1 MSVSVPAA
9 PAEKRTRR
17 RGITL
22 PRGSAGAV
30 GRIAVLTATQAGL
43 LVGAG
48 LLITGPAKHV
58 WPMTA
63 EDGIDEGLEGI
74 RTGTLT
80 TLSSVASEGGN
91 TLTVIIGT
99 LIVCLGLLLIPRLPR
114 WRQAV
119 FLAVAVSTQ
128 ALVFLVITLS
138 VDRQRPEV
146 HRLDASPPTSSYTS
160 GHTGAATALYTGL
173 AVLVLTRMRSP
184 WRKALAGLL
193 MLLPL
198 VVAMARLYRGMHHPT
213 DVVGGLVNGAIS
225 VAVAARLLLV
235 DATVTA
241 EPHATTDDPAGVPA
255 PAATETPALAR
266 GTVFVVHNPSVTG
279 AGARAELRALLGR
292 HGWDDVVF
300 LETTPEDPG
309 PGQAREAVRGGAA
322 LVVVCGGDGTV
333 RAVAGELADTGVPLA
348 LVPSGTGNL
357 LARNLGLPLDP
368 AKALDAALTG
378 RARRIDLGRV
388 EGDGLP
394 ATAFAVMAGAGL
406 DAAVMERTGDRAKS
420 ALGWPAYVLAGMEEI
435 GNGPAEVTLRLDDGP
450 ALRRE
455 ARMVLVAN
463 VGTLQGGVRLVPRA
477 SADDGHLDLLVL
489 DARGAGGWLRALRA
503 LLSHKDGTAAGQDLP
518 PVEYFR
524 FRHAELTFA
533 TPQPRE
539 YDGESAAH
547 GTRLTVS
554 VLPGALTVLV
564 PREEGAA
571 PDARAAA
578 RVVNE

>member
-1 MSVSVPAA
+1 MSVSVPAR
-9 PAEKRTRR
+9 PADERTPRA
-17 RGITL
+17 GFTL
-22 PRGSAGAV
+22 PRGSAGAL
-30 GRIAVLTATQAGL
+30 GRLGVLTATQAGL

-63 EDGIDEGLEGI
+63 EDAIDEGLEEI
-74 RTGTLT
+74 RTSTLT
-80 TLSSVASEGGN
+80 TVSSVASEGGN

-99 LIVCLGLLLIPRLPR
+99 LLVCLGLLLIPRLPR

-128 ALVFLVITLS
+128 ALVFLVITLC
-138 VDRQRPEV
+138 VDRERPDV

-184 WRKALAGLL
+184 WRRVLAGLL
-193 MLLPL
+193 VLLPL
-198 VVAMARLYRGMHHPT
+198 LVALARLYRGMHHPT
-213 DVVGGLVNGAIS
+213 DVVGGLVNGLIS

-235 DATVTA
+235 DATVA
-241 EPHATTDDPAGVPA
+241 AAPH
-255 PAATETPALAR
+255 AATEAPTGTPALAE

-279 AGARAELRALLGR
+279 AGAREELRALLGR
-292 HGWDDVVF
+292 HGRNDVEF

-309 PGQAREAVRGGAA
+309 PGQAREAVRRGAA
-322 LVVVCGGDGTV
+322 LVVVCGGDGTI

-368 AKALDAALTG
+368 AKALESALTG
-378 RARRIDLGRV
+378 RTRRVDLGRV

-394 ATAFAVMAGAGL
+394 PTGFAVMAGAGL

-435 GNGPAEVTLRLDDGP
+435 GGGRTEVTLRLDGGP

-463 VGTLQGGVRLVPRA
+463 VGTLQGGVRLLPQA
-477 SADDGHLDLLVL
+477 SPEDGHLDLLVL
-489 DARGAGGWLRALRA
+489 DPRGAGGWLRALRT
-503 LLSHKDGTAAGQDLP
+503 LLSHKDGAAAGQELP

-539 YDGESAAH
+539 YDGESAAR

-564 PREEGAA
+564 PREKGAA
-571 PDARAAA
+571 PDTPPAT
-578 RVVNE
+578 RVVTE